1 MCPLQLLP
9 FWVVM
14 DYDLVAAYVGSL
26 NNLKNLEVLAAPPM
40 EKEAGLFCGRARCWP
55 ILGVL
60 TT

>member
-1 MCPLQLLP
+1 
-9 FWVVM
+9 M